1 VTSVPFN
8 GDYDGSIVA
17 ILERL
22 RETACVEGL
31 ALLDLTDTD
40 QPVPFALGLGGQAT
54 VALGRDLLKTTPTAP
69 AHMLAPDRRA
79 ILACPWVLPPN
90 RHGGLLLW
98 RAPDAR
104 PWTDG
109 DHSLA
114 AAAAMLLNVLLS
126 TGLGQIG
133 IDRLTGVPNRRWFLD
148 EAERYIE
155 RLDGDGMVGTLS
167 LIEID
172 NLNRLSVTLGRPHA
186 ERVLVRLASYLR
198 AMVRPGDVVA
208 RIAVDEFALWQTG
221 MDHLTAAERA
231 ESLCAQPMF
240 QDLPDGHRAS
250 LSIGIAARHA
260 GSAEDVRTVL
270 RRAQMAVR
278 ELRAAGGDGWRVAHI
293 PAEPRCSSPEE

>member
-1 VTSVPFN
+1 VPFS

-17 ILERL
+17 VLERL
-22 RETACVEGL
+22 REIAGVEGL

-40 QPVPFALGLGGQAT
+40 QPVLFALGLGGQAT
-54 VALGRDLLKTTPTAP
+54 VAIGRDLLTTMPTAP
-69 AHMLAPDRRA
+69 AHALAPDRRA

-90 RHGGLLLW
+90 RHGGLVLW

-104 PWTDG
+104 PWTDS

-114 AAAAMLLNVLLS
+114 AATAMLLNVLLS

-148 EAERYIE
+148 EAERHIE
-155 RLDGDGMVGTLS
+155 RLDGDRMVGTLS

-172 NLNRLSVTLGRPHA
+172 NLNRLSITLGRPHA

-208 RIAVDEFALWQTG
+208 RIAVDKFALWQTG
-221 MDHLTAAERA
+221 MDYLTAAERA
-231 ESLCAQPMF
+231 
-240 QDLPDGHRAS
+240 AS
-250 LSIGIAARHA
+250 LF
-260 GSAEDVRTVL
+260 VV
-270 RRAQMAVR
+270 
-278 ELRAAGGDGWRVAHI
+278 RAADVPGPAGW
-293 PAEPRCSSPEE
+293 PACLIVHRHRHPPGRQRRRHSHSTAASADRGAGTAGRRRRRLARLTHPY